1 MELKKLDLSK
11 VIFDPEPLSIEDA
24 FKQDNVAAHFDIC
37 NRELGENN
45 KIAVI
50 KEGVKY
56 EQQRN

>member
-11 VIFDPEPLSIEDA
+11 VIFDPEPLSTEDA

-45 KIAVI
+45 KMAVI
-50 KEGVKY
+50 NKEK
-56 EQQRN
+56 EDAQQRN

>member
-24 FKQDNVAAHFDIC
+24 FKQDNIAAHFDIC
-37 NRELGENN
+37 NREFGENS

-50 KEGVKY
+50 NKE
-56 EQQRN
+56 EEHET

>member
-1 MELKKLDLSK
+1 MEHKKLDLSK

-50 KEGVKY
+50 NKEKEDGT
-56 EQQRN
+56 